1 MAQYMVVYLTDE
13 LETGVVFKGTIAEAE
28 KTRQD
33 IECGCGWFA
42 QIYEWVETRFGYEY
56 VCIIG

>member
-13 LETGVVFKGTIAEAE
+13 LDTGVVFKGTIAEAE

-42 QIYEWVETRFGYEY
+42 QIYEWVGTSFGYEY
-56 VCIIG
+56 VWIGG